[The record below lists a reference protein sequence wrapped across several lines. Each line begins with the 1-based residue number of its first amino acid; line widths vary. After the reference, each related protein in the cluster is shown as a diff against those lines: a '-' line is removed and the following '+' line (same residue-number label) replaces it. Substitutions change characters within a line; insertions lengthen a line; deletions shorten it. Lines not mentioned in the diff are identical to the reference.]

1 VIEVKSVA
9 TYDGNLSYNNEARRN
24 REYAGAQF
32 NSFLEH
38 TGGDVEDVRTNTGVE
53 SSEREEN
60 ALITRM
66 EIITYDFFG
75 KRLNSERFYGR
86 TVNLVI

>member
-1 VIEVKSVA
+1 MIEVKSVA
-9 TYDGNLSYNNEARRN
+9 TYDGNFSYNSEARRN

-32 NSFLEH
+32 NRFLEH
-38 TGGDVEDVRTNTGVE
+38 AGGDIEDVRTSSGVE
-53 SSEREEN
+53 GSEREEN
-60 ALITRM
+60 VLVTRM

-75 KRLNSERFYGR
+75 NRLNSERFYGR